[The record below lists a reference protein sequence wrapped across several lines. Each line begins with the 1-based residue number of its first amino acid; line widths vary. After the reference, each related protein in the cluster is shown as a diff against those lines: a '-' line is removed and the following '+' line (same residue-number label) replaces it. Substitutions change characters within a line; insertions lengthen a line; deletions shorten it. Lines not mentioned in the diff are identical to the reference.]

1 MLKFY
6 IIDVKIVID
15 FINCVLF
22 YIIVIEFFNFKNVIL
37 RRIFELKN
45 VNMLILVKDDVVLRF
60 LRGVSDDFFV

>member
-15 FINCVLF
+15 FMNCVLF

-37 RRIFELKN
+37 RRILELKN
-45 VNMLILVKDDVVLRF
+45 VNVLILVKDDVVLRF
-60 LRGVSDDFFV
+60 L

>member
-22 YIIVIEFFNFKNVIL
+22 YIIVIEFFNFKYVIL

-45 VNMLILVKDDVVLRF
+45 VNVLILVKDDVVLRF
-60 LRGVSDDFFV
+60 L

>member
-45 VNMLILVKDDVVLRF
+45 VNVFILVKDDVVLRF
-60 LRGVSDDFFV
+60 L

>member
-45 VNMLILVKDDVVLRF
+45 VNVLILVKDDVVLRF
-60 LRGVSDDFFV
+60 L

>member
-1 MLKFY
+1 MLKLY

-45 VNMLILVKDDVVLRF
+45 VNVLILVKDDVVLRF
-60 LRGVSDDFFV
+60 L

>member
-45 VNMLILVKDDVVLRF
+45 VNVLILVKDDVVLRF
-60 LRGVSDDFFV
+60 LWGVSDDFFV